1 MDWSDSGDMALSS
14 DVLARRE
21 TGLPCKR
28 RNHCFQ
34 CGCLKV
40 GKLLETRCQFRGR
53 QISEWSLLT
62 IETVMPTT
70 PIFRCFKRNSYPGW
84 EAVID
89 TLYHILVTGC
99 SKPVAFPLADTYV
112 SHTWRQ
118 TKILLRKNLNWT
130 AGCRGWELSLR
141 RTCFWTPSP
150 SHAEIGPF
158 RHRLCLWL
166 HFDC

>member
-1 MDWSDSGDMALSS
+1 MALSS

-21 TGLPCKR
+21 TGLPYKR

-34 CGCLKV
+34 CGCPKV
-40 GKLLETRCQFRGR
+40 WKLLETRCQFRGR

-62 IETVMPTT
+62 SETVMPTT
-70 PIFRCFKRNSYPGW
+70 SIFRCFKRNSYPW
-84 EAVID
+84 QEVVID
-89 TLYHILVTGC
+89 TLYPILVTGC
-99 SKPVAFPLADTYV
+99 SKPVPLPLADTYV

-118 TKILLRKNLNWT
+118 TKILLLKNLNWT

-141 RTCFWTPSP
+141 RTCLRTLSP

-158 RHRLCLWL
+158 QHLLCLLL
-166 HFDC
+166 HFNC